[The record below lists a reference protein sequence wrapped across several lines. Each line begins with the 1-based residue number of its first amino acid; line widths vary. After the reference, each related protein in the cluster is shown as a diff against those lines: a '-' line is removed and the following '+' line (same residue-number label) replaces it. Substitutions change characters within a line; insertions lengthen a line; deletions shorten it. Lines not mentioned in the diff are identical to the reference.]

1 MLGRLTWVQRS
12 LLVAA
17 ILTII
22 WMSWSVENLRMRI
35 VRDTVIY
42 IIAPLAVG
50 VAHGRHIGWRIDR
63 RAVID
68 AIALSAFVFPIY
80 IIGSVLPTI
89 RAFYPMWHVEPT
101 LPSFVPHALTLLLLA
116 LAMETYF
123 RGMLCVGVREIG
135 FKCIFISPVLYALI
149 HLEKPPIELVLSG
162 PTDAL
167 WGAVDY
173 HANSILP
180 STVAHG
186 GGLILLDWLVL
197 HDPIVPPERVLR
209 VLSWVPIPL

>member
-1 MLGRLTWVQRS
+1 MLDRLSWVQKS
-12 LLVAA
+12 LLVGAV
-17 ILTII
+17 LTIV
-22 WMSWSVENLRMRI
+22 WMSWSVDSLRMR
-35 VRDTVIY
+35 VFRDTVVY
-42 IIAPLAVG
+42 IIAPLLLAVT
-50 VAHGRHIGWRIDR
+50 HGKHLGWRIDR
-63 RAVID
+63 RAIVSTI
-68 AIALSAFVFPIY
+68 LLCMFVFPIY

-89 RAFYPMWHVEPT
+89 REFYPMWYVTPT
-101 LPSFVPHALTLLLLA
+101 LPSFVPHAVTLFILA

-135 FKCIFISPVLYALI
+135 FKCIFISPVLYAMI
-149 HLEKPPIELVLSG
+149 HLDKPPIELILSG

-180 STVAHG
+180 SVVAHA

-197 HDPIVPPERVLR
+197 HDPVIPPELVLR
-209 VLSWVPIPL
+209 ALSWVPVPL